1 MDSEEDVND
10 ENNTFK
16 DNKTIYSRN
25 PSEKENLRVSEN
37 RTDSFSTFETPKVE
51 NILFRMSKIVDKL
64 AEQEHFKKVD
74 KSSLMQR
81 LAILAGKYP
90 EVISLTNDELAQR
103 IERIMV
109 IELVAGMLQDL
120 TPEEMKSFDEAV
132 KRRGSFNELYL
143 GYQHSNGSHEK

>member
-1 MDSEEDVND
+1 MNSEEDVNN
-10 ENNTFK
+10 ENNTCK
-16 DNKTIYSRN
+16 DKTTTYSR
-25 PSEKENLRVSEN
+25 SSAEKEDLKISEN

-90 EVISLTNDELAQR
+90 EIISLTNDELAQR

-109 IELVAGMLQDL
+109 IEMVAGMLQDL
-120 TPEEMKSFDEAV
+120 TPEEMKAFDEAV
-132 KRRGSFNELYL
+132 KRRGFF
-143 GYQHSNGSHEK
+143 Q

>member
-25 PSEKENLRVSEN
+25 PAEKEHLRVSEN

-132 KRRGSFNELYL
+132 KRRGFF
-143 GYQHSNGSHEK
+143 